1 MSEYMQFARM
11 LLDMDYGLND
21 RQDISRDFG
30 LDEESVEILISCMGE
45 ALWQCRQG

>member
-1 MSEYMQFARM
+1 MSAYMQFARM

-45 ALWQCRQG
+45 ALWQCWQG